1 MFVEYSVNDR
11 IEFVFPDCT
20 LQYTIKTIG
29 ADIVDF
35 NDIEHESYYLY
46 NITNPN
52 CHNEVFN
59 KLKLDPFHFV
69 KELYGDYNVGF
80 IRDGSYQDSQAVPR
94 FLTSS
99 AINRV
104 IKDLKKLTNSKKAE
118 CPKNLKVTTSYKLD
132 DEIKIHFPDKS
143 VLIYKVKK
151 CDSSYFLHNMENA
164 YDNDEIFTKMRVKP
178 RDYLERVLGYADLRK
193 ITPIYNNP
201 LGVPYSVYCFKTLE
215 DLNKVVADLK
225 RELFAHNPTSFFRQV
240 MEMDKQEQEEQ
251 TKFNIKIPKLN
262 INLNFKV

>member
-20 LQYTIKTIG
+20 LQYTIKTIYG
-29 ADIVDF
+29 DVVNF

-46 NITNPN
+46 NISNPN

-80 IRDGSYQDSQAVPR
+80 VRDGSDQDSQAVPR

-104 IKDLKKLTNSKKAE
+104 IKDLKKLTSSKKAE
-118 CPKNLKVTTSYKLD
+118 CPKNLKVTTSYELD
-132 DEIKIHFPDKS
+132 DEIRITFPDNY
-143 VLIYKVKK
+143 VLKYKVKK
-151 CDSSYFLHNMENA
+151 DGGLYYLHNMSNP
-164 YDNDEIFTKMRVKP
+164 YDNDEFFIKMRVKP
-178 RDYLERVLGYADLRK
+178 QDYLERVLGYADLRQV
-193 ITPIYNNP
+193 TPIYNNP
-201 LGVPYSVYCFKTLE
+201 LGLPCTVYCFKTLK
-215 DLNKVVADLK
+215 DLNTVISDLK

-240 MEMDKQEQEEQ
+240 MEMDAQAEEEQ
-251 TKFNIKIPKLN
+251 TKFNIKVPKLN